1 MKPLLTLLFCLFSIS
16 QLNSQVEYKDF
27 LAEEKVS
34 RQSEIGSN
42 LIERYRVDDLD
53 SLKIIS
59 IDLIEIGK
67 RNQNE
72 YCLAKG
78 FFGFGVYNV
87 LAGSEEAGV
96 SSLKKALEYF
106 RSKEDWSMVSQIFKD
121 IGNGHLVE
129 GEYYNAIELFK
140 TSIDFGKLSNEPTD
154 IFNGEIGLAECY
166 LSLGDTVKGY
176 SFLLSFKKKAIKY
189 HRFEAASIAAARLST
204 LEQDSDHLYESMLY
218 LKESIQLGGKLKSKL
233 QKSNCI
239 TNKAI
244 LYFNMGKIDSS
255 LICFNEALKIKS
267 ELNRPKQISEAY
279 FNLSSYYILIGDLE
293 EAEIMVS
300 KSIETAKN
308 NGFIIE
314 EYDGVELLLYINK
327 ELNEESE
334 ILKAKEILKGLSDQL
349 EKNKKI
355 DSNLMAYVNGIKTE
369 KVKKGTEKNTS
380 SSYMWFF
387 LLLPLVLLFAKRGG
401 D

>member
-1 MKPLLTLLFCLFSIS
+1 MS
-16 QLNSQVEYKDF
+16 QLNSQVEYNDF

-67 RNQNE
+67 RNRNE

-78 FFGFGVYNV
+78 FFGYGVYNV
-87 LAGSEEAGV
+87 LTGSVEAGV

-121 IGNGHLVE
+121 IGNGYLVE

-140 TSIDFGKLSNEPTD
+140 TSIDFGGLSNEPTD
-154 IFNGEIGLAECY
+154 KFNGEIGLAECY

-176 SFLLSFKKKAIKY
+176 SLLLSFKKKAVENY
-189 HRFEAASIAAARLST
+189 RFEAASIAAARLST
-204 LEQDSDHLYESMLY
+204 LEQDSDHLNESMVY
-218 LKESIQLGGKLKSKL
+218 LKESIQLGSKLKSKL

-244 LYFNMGKIDSS
+244 LYFNMGKVDSS
-255 LICFNEALKIKS
+255 LICFNQALKMKS

-279 FNLSSYYILIGDLE
+279 FNLSSYYILIGNLE
-293 EAEIMVS
+293 EAEIMIL
-300 KSIETAKN
+300 KSIEIAKI
-308 NGFIIE
+308 NGFLVE

-327 ELNEESE
+327 ERNEDSK
-334 ILKAKEILKGLSDQL
+334 ILKSERILKEISDQL

-355 DSNLMAYVNGIKTE
+355 DNNLITYVSDIKTE
-369 KVKKGTEKNTS
+369 KLKQGMIKNRS
-380 SSYMWFF
+380 SSYVWLI
-387 LLLPLVLLFAKRGG
+387 LLFPLVLLFVKRRR